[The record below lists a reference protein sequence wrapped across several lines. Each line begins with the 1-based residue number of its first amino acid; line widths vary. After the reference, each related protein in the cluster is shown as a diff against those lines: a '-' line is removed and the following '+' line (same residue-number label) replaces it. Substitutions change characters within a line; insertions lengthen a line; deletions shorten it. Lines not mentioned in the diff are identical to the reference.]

1 MHEQGWVDGPKIR
14 QHGFPPAPGTR
25 VLVCG
30 LPGVYEK
37 LCGPREE
44 VGQVTAGSVLAEMGY
59 TGEMVI
65 KL

>member
-1 MHEQGWVDGPKIR
+1 MRRHA
-14 QHGFPPAPGTR
+14 FPSSESTR

-37 LCGPREE
+37 LCGNRYTEE
-44 VGQVTAGSVLAEMGY
+44 IEERSVLHNLGY
-59 TGEMVI
+59 SNKMVI